1 MYIYIYTC
9 IRIETGVGHPGH
21 PGLPGHV
28 MSGSSGSDLVYK
40 ISESYLDSALDHVH

>member
-1 MYIYIYTC
+1 MYMYIYIC

-21 PGLPGHV
+21 PDLPGHV

-40 ISESYLDSALDHVH
+40 ISECAPDSALDHVH